1 MQAAID
7 ARSMI
12 QRIEDL
18 EADNNTLRTYLADI
32 QADNIRLRQEF
43 EVVSEKCV
51 KLIAKVNEF
60 VGRFAVVN

>member
-1 MQAAID
+1 MDTRTQ
-7 ARSMI
+7 I

-18 EADNNTLRTYLADI
+18 EADNNILRTFLGQV
-32 QADNIRLRQEF
+32 QADNSRLREEF
-43 EVVSEKCV
+43 EQVSKRCE

>member
-1 MQAAID
+1 MDTRTQ
-7 ARSMI
+7 I

-18 EADNNTLRTYLADI
+18 EADNNTLRTFLGQV
-32 QADNIRLRQEF
+32 QADNSRLREEF
-43 EVVSEKCV
+43 EQVSKRCE

>member
-1 MQAAID
+1 MDTRTQ
-7 ARSMI
+7 I

-32 QADNIRLRQEF
+32 QADNSRLREEF
-43 EVVSEKCV
+43 EQVSKRCE